1 MIALRMTDRDRRVLV
16 VGGAS
21 ILLIVGVARGLP
33 ALSAY
38 AAERRAEAARSTELL
53 RHREWL
59 SGNARGLERELV
71 RVRGQLA
78 AYDSALVEGETP
90 STASARL
97 AQLVSDAVSETDARL
112 ASIRMSSDSAAK
124 NGELAHVVAYAS
136 VSGDLTSLATV
147 LQLLEEGPHLLSVS
161 ELSISSTQAAVPRT
175 QAEQLQAELVVEGLY
190 RRATRLGTSR

>member
-1 MIALRMTDRDRRVLV
+1 MIALPMSDRDRRVLV
-16 VGGAS
+16 LGGAA
-21 ILLIVGVARGLP
+21 ILLIVAVARGLP
-33 ALSAY
+33 ALRVF
-38 AAERRAEAARSTELL
+38 AAERRAETSRTTELL
-53 RHREWL
+53 AHREWL
-59 SGNARGLERELV
+59 SRNARGLEHELV
-71 RVRGQLA
+71 RVCGQLA

-112 ASIRMSSDSAAK
+112 ASIRMSADSAARS
-124 NGELAHVVAYAS
+124 GDLAHVVAYAS

-161 ELSISSTQAAVPRT
+161 ELSIASTQPAVART
-175 QAEQLQAELVVEGLY
+175 QAEQLQAELVVHGLY